1 MSERYLFILFDDEA
15 TWVDA
20 PPEEWDRLMAAHD
33 RFSKAVAAAGAVD
46 HGGEALQPTTT
57 ATTVRNGPEPVVTD
71 GPFVESKEAFG
82 GYYVIEC
89 DGLDAALALAKQCPS
104 AVVEVRPILEIG
116 GE

>member
-1 MSERYLFILFDDEA
+1 MSERYLFILFDDES

-20 PPEEWDRLMAAHD
+20 TPAEWDALMAAHE
-33 RFSKAVAAAGAVD
+33 RFSKAVEAAGAID

-57 ATTVRNGPEPVVTD
+57 ATTVRTGAEPVVTD

-89 DGLDAALALAKQCPS
+89 DGLDTALALAKQCPS
-104 AVVEVRPILEIG
+104 AVVEVRPIMAV
-116 GE
+116 

>member
-15 TWVDA
+15 TWA
-20 PPEEWDRLMAAHD
+20 EASPEEWEREMAAHD
-33 RFSKAVAAAGAVD
+33 RFSKAVAAAGGVD

-82 GYYVIEC
+82 GYYLIEC
-89 DGLDAALALAKQCPS
+89 DGLDTALALAKQCPS
-104 AVVEVRPILEIG
+104 AVVEVRPILDLG

>member
-1 MSERYLFILFDDEA
+1 MSERYLFILFDDES

-20 PPEEWDRLMAAHD
+20 TPAEWGAMMAAHE
-33 RFSKAVAAAGAVD
+33 RFSKAIVAAGAID

-57 ATTVRNGPEPVVTD
+57 ATTVRTGPDPVVTD

-89 DGLDAALALAKQCPS
+89 DGLDAALALAKEAPS
-104 AVVEVRPILEIG
+104 AVVEVRPIMAV
-116 GE
+116 